1 MKIINNRNINRLVL
15 IILFFMI
22 STLTLLGMSR
32 ILEFLNSGADRSSML
47 HLELT
52 TEDAYLPKV
61 VWRDL

>member
-22 STLTLLGMSR
+22 STNLFGMSR
-32 ILEFLNSGADRSSML
+32 ILNFWIQALIAAVCYI
-47 HLELT
+47 ELT

-61 VWRDL
+61 VYGI